1 MKENSRFKFRA
12 WDYENKQW
20 VYGYYT
26 KLVEGIR
33 KYDAI
38 VSEDGGSLVR
48 YYIKD
53 IKTLGQYTGLKD
65 KNGVEIYDGDILQFN
80 DCFLDNT
87 KPLLNIKHLGRI
99 EATAGGFVFVRQYWW
114 NDPFYPE
121 MGEALADMQTKS
133 WIRSNC
139 EIIGNIYENPEL
151 LEDKQ

>member
-12 WDYENKQW
+12 WDYESERW

-48 YYIKD
+48 YYIDD

-65 KNGVEIYDGDILQFN
+65 LNGKEIYEGDIIKIPETKYHTSFN
-80 DCFLDNT
+80 IDVVFSLGMFKGNSFLCSED
-87 KPLLNIKHLGRI
+87 LHEISS
-99 EATAGGFVFVRQYWW
+99 E
-114 NDPFYPE
+114 
-121 MGEALADMQTKS
+121 
-133 WIRSNC
+133 C
-139 EIIGNIYENPEL
+139 EVIGNIYENPEL
-151 LEDKQ
+151 LGPNNESK

>member
-12 WDYENKQW
+12 WDYESERW

-48 YYIKD
+48 YYIDD

-65 KNGVEIYDGDILQFN
+65 LNGKEIYGGDIVRAIEKSGVWLSEVRYVV
-80 DCFLDNT
+80 DCFCAGLHTISSYKD
-87 KPLLNIKHLGRI
+87 I
-99 EATAGGFVFVRQYWW
+99 EV
-114 NDPFYPE
+114 
-121 MGEALADMQTKS
+121 
-133 WIRSNC
+133 
-139 EIIGNIYENPEL
+139 IGNIYENPEL